1 MKLHFSIFLF
11 LVALFPVSTLCNKHS
26 DYDLKKHYYRQKGLD
41 KTLDYKSRLTFL
53 DSLAMG
59 SNKIEKPLHFME
71 IAKLADENLDYP
83 IAAKYYEKAFK
94 SFPNDSVRMQSI
106 AASGA
111 ATSWFRQYK
120 YRECL
125 KWNTVNLKIH
135 KPDSLLWIDIASIA
149 ELIGICDSYNLSTLY
164 TELLKLMNKKVERL
178 SKSNANGDRKGIG
191 MARCYNSLGNYK
203 HSRKDFEGAL
213 EAFGK
218 ITKVSNDSDMYYT
231 SLINLGFTYCYMHRP
246 DLARPLLEEVIRCHK
261 AHKFIAAVNLC
272 YAYNLLGMPDSTE
285 SVLKRIIEPM
295 EIPMESGL
303 NHFPFLIKGVISAQR
318 GDYETAY
325 KNICDGHI
333 IFREAL
339 NNGDYLFAADIEKS
353 IREAANIPLTKWY
366 KKPGLLG
373 WCFICL
379 LIAFA
384 INILLVFFSL
394 RQIKI
399 RRTIVGRIEDF
410 KFTGLIQKY
419 QNLSIEEVMTKEKS
433 KVENLTVENIRL
445 REILHSI
452 EKEASNSKSH
462 KALSSSIHSIIKN
475 MSMTTSAISNK
486 MQLHEHT
493 DQVFMQ
499 TLCNFHSDLTKAERE
514 ICAYISIG
522 FSPKE
527 IAITTN
533 RSIKTINTLRHR
545 IRKKLAL
552 SPSISI
558 DTYLLKLKG
567 GNGSNI
573 DKNNGGETF

>member
-1 MKLHFSIFLF
+1 MKLHFTIFLF
-11 LVALFPVSTLCNKHS
+11 LVALFPSLSLSNKHS

-41 KTLDYKSRLTFL
+41 RTLDYKARLNFL

-59 SNKIEKPLHFME
+59 SDKIEKPLHFME
-71 IAKLADENLDYP
+71 IAKLAEENLDYP
-83 IAAKYYEKAFK
+83 IAAKYYEEAFRA
-94 SFPNDSVRMQSI
+94 FPNDSVRMQAM

-111 ATSWFRQYK
+111 ANSWFRQYR

-125 KWNTVNLKIH
+125 KWNTVNLTIH
-135 KPDSLLWIDIASIA
+135 KPDSLLWIDIVSIA
-149 ELIGICDSYNLSTLY
+149 ELIGICDAYNLSTLY
-164 TELLKLMNKKVERL
+164 TELLEIMNKKVERL
-178 SKSNANGDRKGIG
+178 SKSNANADRKGIG
-191 MARCYNSLGNYK
+191 MARYYNSLGNYK
-203 HSRKDFEGAL
+203 HSRKDYKGAL
-213 EAFGK
+213 DAFGK
-218 ITKVSNDSDMYYT
+218 ITKVSKDSDMYYT
-231 SLINLGFTYCYMHRP
+231 SLINLGFTYCYMNRP
-246 DLARPLLEEVIRCHK
+246 DLARPLLEEVIRGQNP
-261 AHKFIAAVNLC
+261 HKFIAAVNLC
-272 YAYNLLGMPDSTE
+272 YAYNLLGMTDSTE
-285 SVLKRIIEPM
+285 NVLKRVIEPM
-295 EIPMESGL
+295 QIPLESGL
-303 NHFPFLIKGVISAQR
+303 NHFPLLIKGVISAQR

-379 LIAFA
+379 LVAFL
-384 INILLVFFSL
+384 INIFLFLLSF

-399 RRTIVGRIEDF
+399 KRAIIGKMEESNYDR
-410 KFTGLIQKY
+410 LIQKY
-419 QNLSIEEVMTKEKS
+419 QNLSMEKIMTREKS
-433 KVENLTVENIRL
+433 KVENLTVENIHL

-462 KALSSSIHSIIKN
+462 KALASAIHSVMKN
-475 MSMTTSAISNK
+475 ISMTTTAIGNK
-486 MQLHEHT
+486 MQLHEQT
-493 DQVFMQ
+493 DQMFMQ
-499 TLCNFHSDLTKAERE
+499 TLCNVHPDLTKAERE

-567 GNGSNI
+567 SNNTI
-573 DKNNGGETF
+573 